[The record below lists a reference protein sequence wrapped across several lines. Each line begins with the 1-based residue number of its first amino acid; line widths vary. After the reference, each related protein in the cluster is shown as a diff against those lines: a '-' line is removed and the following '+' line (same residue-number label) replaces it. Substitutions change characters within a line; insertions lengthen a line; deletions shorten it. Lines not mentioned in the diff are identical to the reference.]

1 MTDTNEN
8 TFVVMDVDGEYRNL
22 MHFYSPGELVW
33 MTADDV
39 GINPFEVPRDAAGRP
54 VMPPVKWVGNLKE
67 WLRLEWLNAPSLNY
81 FARIVI
87 KVYRERGI
95 FSGSDD
101 YPCLSEVIE
110 AIEDDVVP
118 RGSDRAKAREKVLDR
133 LYALRSMLP
142 GLDVKRSRDVHVLF
156 GRHSVILDLADTKDI
171 ALPILFNFLVMMLT
185 ASFSHE
191 PGEPIHRL
199 FVMEEAHLYLGGHT
213 DKRTAD
219 VKESAGTGV
228 LRSLRKAGFMGVVVD
243 QLYSDLA
250 PAVVGNLSS
259 VICLRLARREC
270 VSKAASALRLERW
283 QERELAG
290 LPGREAIMRL
300 SRHPQPI
307 HLRVKDVSNV

>member
-1 MTDTNEN
+1 MSKRHRN
-8 TFVVMDVDGEYRNL
+8 TFIVLDPHGEYRDL
-22 MHFYSPGELVW
+22 LRFFEPEEIVW
-33 MTADDV
+33 MTADDLRL
-39 GINPFEVPRDAAGRP
+39 NPFEVPCDAAGWP
-54 VMPPVKWVGNLKE
+54 VMPPIKWIGNQREL
-67 WLRLEWLNAPSLNY
+67 WRLEWLNAPSLNY
-81 FARIVI
+81 LSRII
-87 KVYRERGI
+87 FKMYRERGI
-95 FSGSDD
+95 IGGGND

-133 LYALRSMLP
+133 LYSLRSMLP
-142 GLDVKRSRDVHVLF
+142 GLDVKRSRDVHELF
-156 GRHSVILDLADTKDI
+156 GRHSVILDLMETKDV
-171 ALPILFNFLVMMLT
+171 ALPILFNFLVMVLT

-191 PGEPIHRL
+191 PGEPIRRL
-199 FVMEEAHLYLGGHT
+199 FVMEEANTYLAGHM